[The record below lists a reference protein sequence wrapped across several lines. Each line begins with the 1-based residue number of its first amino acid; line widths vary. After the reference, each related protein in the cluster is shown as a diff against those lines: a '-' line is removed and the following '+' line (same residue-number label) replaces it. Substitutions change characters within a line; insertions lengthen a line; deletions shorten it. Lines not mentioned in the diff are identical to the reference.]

1 MESKIHQLYK
11 KVKPFLGVISVQ
23 FGYAGL
29 SIIGKFALN
38 KGMSQHVFIVYR
50 YAIATAVIAP
60 FAFVLDRT
68 PSPTFLL
75 LFTCVLTLFFGV
87 TC

>member
-11 KVKPFLGVISVQ
+11 KAKPFLGVISVQ

-38 KGMSQHVFIVYR
+38 GGMSPYVFTVYR
-50 YAIATAVIAP
+50 YAIASVVIAP
-60 FAFVLDRT
+60 FAFVLDRS
-68 PSPTFLL
+68 PSLTFLL
-75 LFTCVLTLFFGV
+75 LFTCVLTLFFSV